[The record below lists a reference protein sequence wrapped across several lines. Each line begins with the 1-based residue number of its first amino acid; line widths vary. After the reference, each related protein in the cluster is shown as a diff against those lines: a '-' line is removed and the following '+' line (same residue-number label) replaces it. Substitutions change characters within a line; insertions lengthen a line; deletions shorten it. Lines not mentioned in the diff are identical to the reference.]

1 MLLVMTKSEKKAK
14 AISNKKA
21 DKVPNKTSSKAP
33 ALRLELLKQLSNLNG
48 IAGQEDAVRQF
59 VLDQLTGLVDE
70 IRTDAMGNIIALR
83 AAKSGK
89 KAISSTSNDNGD
101 ASNCQLYQSS
111 TKTDSPERVMISAHM
126 DEIGFIVSS
135 IDDKGFLRMQQLG
148 GFDTRNLFARLVT
161 VHTDTGELTGILN
174 AAGRPVHVASPEE
187 RRKVPEVREFMVDLG
202 LPAEEVKERVRL
214 GDMIT
219 LQQSAVEVGQLICG
233 KALDDRACVF
243 MLLELLARFKK
254 KRPKHDIYAVFSVQE
269 EIGLRGAITA
279 AYQVEPTIGIGLDV
293 TLAVDTAGVKSVDQ
307 ITKIG
312 DGIGI
317 KVYDSSMV
325 STRWLVR
332 EFEDLGA
339 AEHIPTQLEI
349 LPLGGTDGGAIQRSR
364 SGVPT
369 LTLSIPT
376 RYIHTV
382 VEALHPD
389 DVRAGV
395 DLLEAYLG

>member
-126 DEIGFIVSS
+126 DEIGFIVSA

-148 GFDTRNLFARLVT
+148 VLILVT
-161 VHTDTGELTGILN
+161 CSH
-174 AAGRPVHVASPEE
+174 A
-187 RRKVPEVREFMVDLG
+187 
-202 LPAEEVKERVRL
+202 
-214 GDMIT
+214 
-219 LQQSAVEVGQLICG
+219 
-233 KALDDRACVF
+233 
-243 MLLELLARFKK
+243 
-254 KRPKHDIYAVFSVQE
+254 
-269 EIGLRGAITA
+269 
-279 AYQVEPTIGIGLDV
+279 
-293 TLAVDTAGVKSVDQ
+293 
-307 ITKIG
+307 
-312 DGIGI
+312 
-317 KVYDSSMV
+317 
-325 STRWLVR
+325 
-332 EFEDLGA
+332 
-339 AEHIPTQLEI
+339 
-349 LPLGGTDGGAIQRSR
+349 
-364 SGVPT
+364 
-369 LTLSIPT
+369 
-376 RYIHTV
+376 
-382 VEALHPD
+382 
-389 DVRAGV
+389 
-395 DLLEAYLG
+395 